1 MAFEELDEIFE
12 FSSATDVIDKYLDES
27 PKLRAG
33 DPLRDLL
40 HFSAAD
46 AALIPAMVEPE
57 NFSLPLSKP
66 VVVTERDARLAVLA
80 TDCNPFRWDH
90 DLQSPRLWDAGFF
103 AADISKIAMMSA
115 LRIPAGGGESLAE
128 VSDPRGLIEMI
139 QAIEERYLK
148 SSTEVEQA
156 FGKSGLVRLRGV
168 LWLARLSVHVRPE
181 TARSEIESAVREL
194 RLSSRGDSV
203 L

>member
-12 FSSATDVIDKYLDES
+12 FGSATDVIDKYLDES
-27 PKLRAG
+27 PKLRVG

-57 NFSLPLSKP
+57 KFSLPLSEP

-90 DLQSPRLWDAGFF
+90 VLQNPRLWDAGFF

-115 LRIPAGGGESLAE
+115 LRIPGSRGESLDE

-148 SSTEVEQA
+148 SSAAVEQA
-156 FGKSGLVRLRGV
+156 FGKSGLVRVRGV
-168 LWLARLSVHVRPE
+168 LWLARLSVHVRPS
-181 TARSEIESAVREL
+181 TAKSEIASAITEL
-194 RLSSRGDSV
+194 RLTRR
-203 L
+203 